1 MAATSIPSSS
11 KSSAIAAREPSQ
23 PPLVSDRGTT
33 RIGDGV
39 VEKAAG
45 IAAREV
51 AGVHSMGS
59 GLGRVV
65 AGVTQ
70 RVGLGDERRQG
81 VSVEVGEH
89 EAAVDL
95 DAVFEYGANVPQ
107 VAQGVRNNVAERI
120 EFITG
125 LRVTEV
131 NVTVSDIRRAG
142 EGEDPEPRVH

>member
-1 MAATSIPSSS
+1 MAAASTSSLQTSSHLP
-11 KSSAIAAREPSQ
+11 ARETP

-33 RIGDGV
+33 RIDDSV

-51 AGVHSMGS
+51 PGVLTMGS
-59 GLGRVV
+59 GLGRAV

-70 RVGLGDERRQG
+70 RVGLGDERRHG

-95 DAVFEYGANVPQ
+95 DAVLEYGANVSE
-107 VAQGVRNNVAERI
+107 VAQAVRDNVAQRI
-120 EFITG
+120 ERITG

-131 NVTVSDIRRAG
+131 NVTISDIQRAG
-142 EGEDPEPRVH
+142 EAANGAPPVQ